1 MLNLILNT
9 GGLESLFKLLISN
22 YVTWIFLA
30 VVVIIV
36 IKDAFTKG
44 IRQVIIDVIVAVIV
58 AVIVF
63 GANMFF
69 GENGLF
75 TKTGTDIA
83 KEVANTIGL
92 W

>member
-30 VVVIIV
+30 VVVVIV

-44 IRQVIIDVIVAVIV
+44 IRQVIIDVVVAVIV

-92 W
+92 Y

>member
-30 VVVIIV
+30 VVVVIV

-44 IRQVIIDVIVAVIV
+44 IRQVIIDVVVAVIV

-83 KEVANTIGL
+83 KEVANTIRL